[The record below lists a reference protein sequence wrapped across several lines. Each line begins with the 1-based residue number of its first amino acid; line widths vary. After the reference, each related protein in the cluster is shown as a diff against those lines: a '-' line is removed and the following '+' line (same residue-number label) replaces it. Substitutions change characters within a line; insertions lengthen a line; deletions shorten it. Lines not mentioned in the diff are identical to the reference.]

1 MILLGLSSIPWLMS
15 VVQLG
20 FSAVLSLLNI
30 SILTT
35 LYGYFVEKRP
45 I

>member
-1 MILLGLSSIPWLMS
+1 MS